1 MSAGTYDEN
10 GEWQGEQK
18 EYKEV
23 EKIVHKEVIKEV
35 TVGVSEEE
43 LSKARGRAE
52 IDRCASWKLDA
63 IERTQSRGQRRADG
77 VGRPTFLLATQV
89 HAEAERKKEEIR
101 ERVSTRRRRT

>member
-1 MSAGTYDEN
+1 MSTGTYDEN

-43 LSKARGRAE
+43 LSKVRDRAE
-52 IDRCASWKLDA
+52 IDRCASWKLNV
-63 IERTQSRGQRRADG
+63 IEHMQSLGQRRADG
-77 VGRPTFLLATQV
+77 VGRPAFDV
-89 HAEAERKKEEIR
+89 H
-101 ERVSTRRRRT
+101 TGPRRGRAQEGGD

>member
-1 MSAGTYDEN
+1 MESKFTTRSRHRRDTCSTAWRCRFLTARRSQRHHRWLMSTGTYDEN

-43 LSKARGRAE
+43 LSKVRDRVE
-52 IDRCASWKLDA
+52 INR
-63 IERTQSRGQRRADG
+63 
-77 VGRPTFLLATQV
+77 
-89 HAEAERKKEEIR
+89 
-101 ERVSTRRRRT
+101 